1 MQWLSRAMLRLLIEN
16 TLDRRSSMRTVKLRE
31 ISELKTGPFGTQFS
45 ANEYILEGTPVINV
59 KNIGYG
65 DIITTGLD
73 YVGIDTLERLA
84 DHKLREGDIVF
95 GRKGSVDRHCL
106 ITKGQDGWMQG
117 SDCIRVRFTDSFVL
131 PDFVSYY
138 LLTDAVKA
146 KINNSAVGSTMASLN
161 TDILGDIEINLPSHE
176 EQSKIAATL
185 SAIDRKIRNN
195 NCINDYLEE
204 MAKALYDYWFVQFD
218 FSNENGK
225 PYKSSGG
232 KMVNANGHIIPEGWT
247 FCKVQDIISNICTG
261 LNPRDNFKLGTGD
274 IKYITVKN
282 LTTNG
287 TLDFT
292 GCDTIDESARAIV
305 HNRSDIQ
312 IGDILFASIAPLGRC
327 YLIQSEPTDW
337 DINESVFSIRANTDI
352 VTPSFLYLY
361 FMSDAFIKQATSSS
375 TGSIFKGIR
384 INTLLETELCVPP
397 LSVILKFEERLA
409 STFPLKSKN
418 YEEIQRLSNLRDWLL
433 PMLMNGQATIGD

>member
-1 MQWLSRAMLRLLIEN
+1 MKIKDMGRVVTGKTPLTGVDEYYGGNIMFISPSDLHGDYLIEKSEKTITEEGLKSIESN
-16 TLDRRSSMRTVKLRE
+16 SIEGISVLTGCIGWDMGNVAMCNSRCATNQQINAIIDFNDKLVDPRYVFYWLKGKKDYLFSIASVTRT
-31 ISELKTGPFGTQFS
+31 P
-45 ANEYILEGTPVINV
+45 ILSKSVFE
-59 KNIGYG
+59 
-65 DIITTGLD
+65 DIDIPLP
-73 YVGIDTLERLA
+73 RLGVQ
-84 DHKLREGDIVF
+84 K
-95 GRKGSVDRHCL
+95 
-106 ITKGQDGWMQG
+106 
-117 SDCIRVRFTDSFVL
+117 
-131 PDFVSYY
+131 
-138 LLTDAVKA
+138 
-146 KINNSAVGSTMASLN
+146 
-161 TDILGDIEINLPSHE
+161 
-176 EQSKIAATL
+176 KIAKLL
-185 SAIDRKIRNN
+185 SLIDEKIMKNHQ
-195 NCINDYLEE
+195 INDYLEE

-218 FSNENGK
+218 FPNENGK
-225 PYKSSGG
+225 SYKSSGG

-327 YLIQSEPTDW
+327 YLIQSEPIDW

-361 FMSDAFIKQATSSS
+361 FMSDAFIKRATSSS

>member
-1 MQWLSRAMLRLLIEN
+1 MKRMKLQDCCVFISDGDHQAPPKSDEGVPFITISNITPDNRLDFNNAKYVPLEYYEKLSGKSKAIRNDILYSVVGSFGKPVLIDENRKFVFQRHIAILRPDPEKVIPEFLYYSMLSPQFYTTADYLAIGAAQRTLSLDSLRNIEI
-16 TLDRRSSMRTVKLRE
+16 E
-31 ISELKTGPFGTQFS
+31 IP
-45 ANEYILEGTPVINV
+45 
-59 KNIGYG
+59 
-65 DIITTGLD
+65 
-73 YVGIDTLERLA
+73 TLEQQKRVVDVIA
-84 DHKLREGDIVF
+84 PIDKKVREN
-95 GRKGSVDRHCL
+95 
-106 ITKGQDGWMQG
+106 
-117 SDCIRVRFTDSFVL
+117 
-131 PDFVSYY
+131 
-138 LLTDAVKA
+138 A
-146 KINNSAVGSTMASLN
+146 K
-161 TDILGDIEINLPSHE
+161 
-176 EQSKIAATL
+176 
-185 SAIDRKIRNN
+185 
-195 NCINDYLEE
+195 INDYLEE
-204 MAKALYDYWFVQFD
+204 MAKTIYDYWFVQYD
-218 FSNENGK
+218 FPNENNK
-225 PYKSSGG
+225 PYKASGG
-232 KMVNANGHIIPEGWT
+232 KMVNADGHIIPEGWT

-292 GCDTIDESARAIV
+292 GCDTIDEFARAIV

-352 VTPSFLYLY
+352 VTPAFLYLY
-361 FMSDAFIKQATSSS
+361 FMSDAFIKHATSSS

-397 LSVILKFEERLA
+397 LSVILKFEDWLA

-418 YEEIQRLSNLRDWLL
+418 YEEIQKLSNLRDWLL
-433 PMLMNGQATIGD
+433 PMLMNGQATIED

>member
-1 MQWLSRAMLRLLIEN
+1 MYDGPHATPKKTE
-16 TLDRRSSMRTVKLRE
+16 
-31 ISELKTGPFGTQFS
+31 TGPVYLGIDAITEDGMLDSSQFS
-45 ANEYILEGTPVINV
+45 YLSKEDYIKWTKRVVPQEN
-59 KNIGYG
+59 
-65 DIITTGLD
+65 
-73 YVGIDTLERLA
+73 
-84 DHKLREGDIVF
+84 DIVF
-95 GRKGSVDRHCL
+95 SYEATLGKYALIPRGFYGCLGRRLAIIRVISEEIDAKWLYYYFRSPEWNAFIKNQTVKGSTVDRISVEEFPNYTIPVISL
-106 ITKGQDGWMQG
+106 KNQKKM
-117 SDCIRVRFTDSFVL
+117 VAVL
-131 PDFVSYY
+131 EKID
-138 LLTDAVKA
+138 A
-146 KINNSAVGSTMASLN
+146 KIRTNN
-161 TDILGDIEINLPSHE
+161 
-176 EQSKIAATL
+176 K
-185 SAIDRKIRNN
+185 
-195 NCINDYLEE
+195 INDYLEE
-204 MAKALYDYWFVQFD
+204 MAKTIYDYWFVQFD
-218 FSNENGK
+218 FPNENGK

-232 KMVNANGHIIPEGWT
+232 KMVNSNGHIIPESWT
-247 FCKVQDIISNICTG
+247 FCKIQDIISNICTG

-282 LTTNG
+282 LTPNG

-292 GCDTIDESARAIV
+292 GCDTIDESARTIV

-352 VTPSFLYLY
+352 ITPAFLYLY
-361 FMSDAFIKQATSSS
+361 FMSDAFIKHATSSS

-409 STFPLKSKN
+409 SIFPLKSKN

-433 PMLMNGQATIGD
+433 PMLMNGQATIED